1 MKQVTSLREDKSAKP
16 IKTSTARSCAAMSL
30 ICIVLSSCSSPQRQ
44 VVDEIVT
51 SWREHRSLPNIDET
65 LTINSAYQV
74 QTRSVRA
81 KLDGDTP
88 AGFKAGLT
96 SAPSQ
101 ARFKTNE
108 AVAGVLFKE
117 GARKSADTLRL
128 SELRGLHIEVEL
140 AMRISTTI
148 DRPLDDVAA
157 LRTHIDGIA
166 PAIELPNLDYSQP
179 LQALNAIDVIATN
192 VSAANYIVGE
202 FVSPQQRDP
211 NTVAIR
217 LDCNDKEMFS
227 GPGARLARR
236 PVASSAVAGE
246 QNGRRRVEN
255 TARPDLAHRR
265 PRPRDAGHAGTL
277 RRQLSCRQWP
287 VGRSGNQRD
296 GMTMNA
302 LYAAHLAIHRRRTD
316 EAMAATGFDAL
327 AIYAGALRMQFLD
340 DQPYPFKANPHFRL
354 WTPLVE
360 AADCWIVYRPSQP
373 LQLVF
378 LQPLD
383 YWYKPP
389 EMPSDFWT
397 AHFQIDV
404 IREASQAKAHVAGL
418 PRCAFIGEWQDEFAD
433 WGFADRNPSDLL
445 HRLHYARAA
454 KTDYELECMRRASQ
468 IAARAHRAAEAEFRK
483 GGSEYEIH
491 MAYVRA
497 SGQTENELPYP
508 NIVALNS
515 NAAVLHYQNQER
527 IAPAKSRSFLI
538 DAGGQFNGYA
548 SDVTRTYSREQDDFA
563 SMIVAMNQ
571 LQLELCSQVRARRR
585 LRVDSSRRAIAAS
598 AKCCVTSM

>member
-1 MKQVTSLREDKSAKP
+1 
-16 IKTSTARSCAAMSL
+16 
-30 ICIVLSSCSSPQRQ
+30 
-44 VVDEIVT
+44 
-51 SWREHRSLPNIDET
+51 
-65 LTINSAYQV
+65 
-74 QTRSVRA
+74 
-81 KLDGDTP
+81 
-88 AGFKAGLT
+88 
-96 SAPSQ
+96 
-101 ARFKTNE
+101 
-108 AVAGVLFKE
+108 
-117 GARKSADTLRL
+117 
-128 SELRGLHIEVEL
+128 
-140 AMRISTTI
+140 
-148 DRPLDDVAA
+148 
-157 LRTHIDGIA
+157 
-166 PAIELPNLDYSQP
+166 
-179 LQALNAIDVIATN
+179 
-192 VSAANYIVGE
+192 
-202 FVSPQQRDP
+202 
-211 NTVAIR
+211 
-217 LDCNDKEMFS
+217 
-227 GPGARLARR
+227 
-236 PVASSAVAGE
+236 
-246 QNGRRRVEN
+246 
-255 TARPDLAHRR
+255 
-265 PRPRDAGHAGTL
+265 
-277 RRQLSCRQWP
+277 
-287 VGRSGNQRD
+287 
-296 GMTMNA
+296 MTMNA

-354 WTPLVE
+354 WTPLVD

-433 WGFADRNPSDLL
+433 WGFADRNPSELL

-468 IAARAHRAAEAEFRK
+468 IAARAHRAAEAEFRN

-527 IAPAKSRSFLI
+527 TAPAKSRSFLI

-571 LQLELCSQVRARRR
+571 LQLELCSQVRPGVDYASIHLDAYRRIGKV
-585 LRVDSSRRAIAAS
+585 LRDFDVITVSAEEAAAS
-598 AKCCVTSM
+598 GLTSVFFPHGIGHLLGIQVHDVAGFSVTPEGKQKARPQGHPYLRLTRTLEPGFVVTIEPGLYFIDALLNQARSSPHAAHINWQQVERFRPYGGVRIEDNVACTTGEPENLTRPAFAS